1 MDLGATC
8 TLMNEEILGPQMFS
22 APNRWLIVG
31 LLFPAMAVSYIDR
44 GNMAVAAPV
53 LMREFR
59 LSKTG
64 IGVVLSVFFWAYALM
79 QIPAGWLIDRFD
91 VKITY
96 AVGYTFWCLV
106 AAGTSLVGSV
116 GGLMLARG
124 LLAVGESAS
133 TPASHRAICSM
144 FSPRERGFPTGVYM
158 AATKLGPAIGTAL
171 GAYFLVRFGWRGLFA
186 CTGLAG
192 LLWLLPWLSLYP
204 ASPERVTR
212 EKKGQSSGS
221 GLQKL
226 LDPWRK
232 RNIWGIFFGFFCYG
246 YIWHVY
252 DTWLPTYLVSERK
265 MSLSQMGFWGP
276 LPFVAFAI
284 SVSVGGLLADLVIAR
299 GWPVIFVRKAFIFV
313 GLSIGML
320 IIRAGY
326 ATTAIGAVLLFTA
339 STAGIGLA
347 TANIWVITQTLA
359 PPAEVGMWTAIQN
372 FGGSFGAGLAP
383 LATGWLAD
391 ATGSFVVP
399 LTVAGGASAL
409 GILCYL
415 LLITE
420 NVTQKG
426 T

>member
-1 MDLGATC
+1 
-8 TLMNEEILGPQMFS
+8 MFS

-31 LLFPAMAVSYIDR
+31 LLFAAMAVSYIDR

-284 SVSVGGLLADLVIAR
+284 SVSVGGLLSRSRHRSRLARHLCAQSFHFRGPVDRNADYSCRLCRYGDRRGTAVHRFYCRDWFSHGQHLGHYSNAGAAR
-299 GWPVIFVRKAFIFV
+299 
-313 GLSIGML
+313 
-320 IIRAGY
+320 
-326 ATTAIGAVLLFTA
+326 
-339 STAGIGLA
+339 
-347 TANIWVITQTLA
+347 
-359 PPAEVGMWTAIQN
+359 
-372 FGGSFGAGLAP
+372 
-383 LATGWLAD
+383 
-391 ATGSFVVP
+391 
-399 LTVAGGASAL
+399 
-409 GILCYL
+409 
-415 LLITE
+415 
-420 NVTQKG
+420 
-426 T
+426 